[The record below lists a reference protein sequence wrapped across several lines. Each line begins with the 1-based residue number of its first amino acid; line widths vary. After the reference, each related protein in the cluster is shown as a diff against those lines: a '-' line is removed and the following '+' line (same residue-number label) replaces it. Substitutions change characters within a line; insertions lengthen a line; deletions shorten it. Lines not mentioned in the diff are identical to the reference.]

1 MEKFLVYG
9 IIVPSL
15 IAFGIFA
22 SKEVSKAVKG
32 GMVKN

>member
-1 MEKFLVYG
+1 MESFFVYG
-9 IIVPSL
+9 IIVPVT